1 MSTEHPADSSARP
14 SADKPSADAKIVELE
29 PGPDGVFEPKRELAK
44 RQKPPIHARAVRVKK
59 RSEFDRAEKDSIEGF
74 RKGMNIVRKLAKAL
88 DVDL

>member
-14 SADKPSADAKIVELE
+14 SADKTSGEKVVELE

-44 RQKPPIHARAVRVKK
+44 RPKPPIQARAVRVKK
-59 RSEFDRAEKDSIEGF
+59 RSEFDRAEKDSIDGF